1 MTTTSFIVR
10 WRPRGLGAG
19 RSSRR
24 VPPTGRIVD
33 ASRRHPGVC
42 IASVSAAAVTVRRGG
57 DMKTKRFARASS
69 RLPRRG
75 HVLVTI
81 TVVDENGF
89 TSQYE
94 TVEAPVGALREGVAA
109 IHLAAVEAGA
119 DAGSASA

>member
-1 MTTTSFIVR
+1 
-10 WRPRGLGAG
+10 
-19 RSSRR
+19 
-24 VPPTGRIVD
+24 
-33 ASRRHPGVC
+33 
-42 IASVSAAAVTVRRGG
+42 
-57 DMKTKRFARASS
+57 MKTKRFARTLS

-109 IHLAAVEAGA
+109 IHLAAVESGA

>member
-1 MTTTSFIVR
+1 
-10 WRPRGLGAG
+10 
-19 RSSRR
+19 
-24 VPPTGRIVD
+24 
-33 ASRRHPGVC
+33 
-42 IASVSAAAVTVRRGG
+42 
-57 DMKTKRFARASS
+57 MKTKRFARTSS